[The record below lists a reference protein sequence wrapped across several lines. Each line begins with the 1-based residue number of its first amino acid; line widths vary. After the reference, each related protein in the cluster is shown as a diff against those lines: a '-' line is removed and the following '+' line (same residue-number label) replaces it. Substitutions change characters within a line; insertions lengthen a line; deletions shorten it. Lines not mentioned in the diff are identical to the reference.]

1 MYRTLFSISALQQ
14 QQLETK
20 VTSLQ
25 TDIQTLQT
33 KKEAIQRP
41 LKLYEELKFDGFD
54 QRALENL
61 AYTCRKYNRNMK
73 DVLEAVNTY
82 ADLAQIQEKAIEADD
97 KRQHEETRFK
107 EIKEKRAHLQA
118 TLDMCDTLLNR
129 FNYSVI
135 AIQELHEIAKK
146 YGEPIEMIKAIESY
160 GELRNIEAEI
170 EDLARRKIELE
181 SGVKEMITQMQSL
194 KGQSAS
200 IAESIAGLLQQLSTE
215 ISKTFQK
222 AFQELSFAYTEQ
234 LTSIRKESQQDAQ
247 RQAEQIALQEEI
259 RLGKTIR
266 SVVLYPKASKLSQDD
281 VLLLLHAVDTF
292 CLATGIDPKIRLDE
306 AIDNVYNPLL
316 CNIDVHVRQLIDGA
330 KRGLLRGSVLVP
342 K

>member
-1 MYRTLFSISALQQ
+1 
-14 QQLETK
+14 
-20 VTSLQ
+20 
-25 TDIQTLQT
+25 
-33 KKEAIQRP
+33 
-41 LKLYEELKFDGFD
+41 
-54 QRALENL
+54 
-61 AYTCRKYNRNMK
+61 
-73 DVLEAVNTY
+73 
-82 ADLAQIQEKAIEADD
+82 
-97 KRQHEETRFK
+97 
-107 EIKEKRAHLQA
+107 
-118 TLDMCDTLLNR
+118 MCDTLLNR

-194 KGQSAS
+194 KGQAAS

-222 AFQELSFAYTEQ
+222 AFQELSSAYTEQ

-281 VLLLLHAVDTF
+281 VLLLHAVDTF

-316 CNIDVHVRQLIDGA
+316 CNTDVHVRQLIDGA

>member
-1 MYRTLFSISALQQ
+1 
-14 QQLETK
+14 
-20 VTSLQ
+20 
-25 TDIQTLQT
+25 
-33 KKEAIQRP
+33 
-41 LKLYEELKFDGFD
+41 
-54 QRALENL
+54 
-61 AYTCRKYNRNMK
+61 
-73 DVLEAVNTY
+73 
-82 ADLAQIQEKAIEADD
+82 
-97 KRQHEETRFK
+97 
-107 EIKEKRAHLQA
+107 
-118 TLDMCDTLLNR
+118 
-129 FNYSVI
+129 
-135 AIQELHEIAKK
+135 
-146 YGEPIEMIKAIESY
+146 MIKAIESY

-181 SGVKEMITQMQSL
+181 SGVKEMITQMRSI
-194 KGQSAS
+194 KGQAAS

-222 AFQELSFAYTEQ
+222 AFQELSSAYTEQ

-292 CLATGIDPKIRLDE
+292 CLATGFDPKIRLDE